1 MRLPFIVLLLFSSLT
16 LAETTTTNGTD
27 TQSTL
32 VVHIPRGEISN
43 GGHLSY
49 VISLLQLALEK
60 SKQPNET
67 IKLVPITEDLTQARL
82 IAELIRS
89 PDLDVI
95 WTMTSREREALIRP
109 IRIPILKGLLGQRVF
124 LIRQDRQADFSR
136 IKTIAQLAALRAG
149 QGSHWPD
156 TEILRANGLNVHT
169 SPHYEL
175 LFTML
180 KGGRFDYFPR
190 GINEAWPE
198 LLAHPDE
205 GMAVESDLLLQ
216 YPAPMYFFVKHGD
229 TALAQ
234 RIETGL
240 QQLIENGE
248 MDQLFLNHP
257 SIKPVLES
265 AELANRR
272 VFMLRNPTLPD
283 ATPLNDPRLW
293 ITCCAP

>member
-1 MRLPFIVLLLFSSLT
+1 MLAFIPVLLLAG
-16 LAETTTTNGTD
+16 LALAVPLVASEVEPQT
-27 TQSTL
+27 SL
-32 VVHIPRGEISN
+32 VVKIPRGEISN
-43 GGHLSY
+43 SGHLSY

-60 SKQPNET
+60 SKKPNER
-67 IKLVPITEDLTQARL
+67 IELVAIDEDLTQARL
-82 IAELIRS
+82 IAELMRS

-95 WTMTSREREALIRP
+95 WTMTSRERESLIRP

-124 LIRQDRQADFSR
+124 LIRQERQAEFSR
-136 IKTIAQLAALRAG
+136 IKTIAQLAQLRAG

-198 LLAHPDE
+198 LAAHPDE
-205 GMAVESDLLLQ
+205 GLAVENELLLQ
-216 YPAPMYFFVKHGD
+216 YPAPMYFFVKHED
-229 TALAQ
+229 EALAQ
-234 RIETGL
+234 RIEKGL
-240 QQLIENGE
+240 NTLIDTGE
-248 MDQLFLNHP
+248 MDRLFLNHP

-265 AELANRR
+265 AALANRR
-272 VFMLRNPTLPD
+272 VFMLINPTLP
-283 ATPLNDPRLW
+283 AQTPLQDSRLW

>member
-1 MRLPFIVLLLFSSLT
+1 MRQLLKTLLLLPCLAMATTAASDSPPQVT
-16 LAETTTTNGTD
+16 LEVN
-27 TQSTL
+27 
-32 VVHIPRGEISN
+32 IPRGEISN
-43 GGHLSY
+43 SGHLSY
-49 VISLLQLALEK
+49 VIALLQLALEK
-60 SKQPNET
+60 SKQPHER
-67 IKLVPITEDLTQARL
+67 IELVPIEEDLTQARL

-124 LIRQDRQADFSR
+124 LIRADRQAEFSR
-136 IKTIAQLAALRAG
+136 IKTIAQLAQLRAG

-198 LLAHPDE
+198 LAAHPDE
-205 GMAVESDLLLQ
+205 GLAIESELLLQ
-216 YPAPMYFFVKHGD
+216 YPAPMYFFVKHED
-229 TALAQ
+229 SALAQ
-234 RIETGL
+234 RIEKGL
-240 QQLIENGE
+240 NMIIDSGE
-248 MDQLFLNHP
+248 MDTLFLNHP

-265 AELANRR
+265 AALTNRR
-272 VFMLRNPTLPD
+272 VFMLNNPTLPEQ
-283 ATPLNDPRLW
+283 TPLHDRRLW